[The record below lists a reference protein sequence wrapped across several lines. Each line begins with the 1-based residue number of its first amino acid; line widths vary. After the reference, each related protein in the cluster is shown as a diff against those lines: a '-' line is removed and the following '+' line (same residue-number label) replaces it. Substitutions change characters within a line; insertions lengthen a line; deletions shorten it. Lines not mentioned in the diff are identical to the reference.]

1 MVPHVSTEVQTCW
14 QDHRLLDL
22 SGRGCY
28 QMCFERNRCFTFW
41 EKPRG
46 KEQKL
51 LYVLFAI
58 KRPCSFHFI
67 VFSLIC
73 VLQVFSLRSTA
84 TWIVVFLKETR
95 WCLSTG
101 LENMMCFLSHA
112 AIWPG
117 FHPRLMVALKISV
130 VNGDLPYPEPIF
142 HHPCHP
148 CHPCLASDVVSP
160 AAFCIICTF
169 PTSPNCHLNCGIMK
183 WIWSN
188 MWAYDSIICELWMR
202 ISTFS
207 KPICKRLQSKDQWG
221 CDDFLEGHLD
231 LNLFSRDIFHAGD
244 WRLSFCILSIPS
256 GRRVVLWTKMWK
268 GVALSA
274 NGWAKRLGR
283 DGIELAFHIYSY
295 RYHYPLFS
303 FHPDCPSSNMFHSS
317 SFI

>member
-1 MVPHVSTEVQTCW
+1 MCTSSVFPEVY
-14 QDHRLLDL
+14 RYMN
-22 SGRGCY
+22 RGL
-28 QMCFERNRCFTFW
+28 FERDKMMFKHRAWKYDVFP
-41 EKPRG
+41 E
-46 KEQKL
+46 L
-51 LYVLFAI
+51 
-58 KRPCSFHFI
+58 CSHM
-67 VFSLIC
+67 VGVPSEAHGCSEDFSG
-73 VLQVFSLRSTA
+73 QWWPA
-84 TWIVVFLKETR
+84 
-95 WCLSTG
+95 LSWAD
-101 LENMMCFLSHA
+101 F
-112 AIWPG
+112 
-117 FHPRLMVALKISV
+117 
-130 VNGDLPYPEPIF
+130 
-142 HHPCHP
+142 P

-183 WIWSN
+183 WIWLN

-231 LNLFSRDIFHAGD
+231 LNLFSWDIFHAGD

>member
-1 MVPHVSTEVQTCW
+1 MQPYGWGSIRGSWLLWRFLWSMVTCPILSRFSIIHVIHVIHVLPPTWFHLQHFASSAHFPH
-14 QDHRLLDL
+14 HR
-22 SGRGCY
+22 
-28 QMCFERNRCFTFW
+28 
-41 EKPRG
+41 
-46 KEQKL
+46 
-51 LYVLFAI
+51 
-58 KRPCSFHFI
+58 I
-67 VFSLIC
+67 VI
-73 VLQVFSLRSTA
+73 
-84 TWIVVFLKETR
+84 WIVES
-95 WCLSTG
+95 WS
-101 LENMMCFLSHA
+101 EYD
-112 AIWPG
+112 W
-117 FHPRLMVALKISV
+117 
-130 VNGDLPYPEPIF
+130 
-142 HHPCHP
+142 
-148 CHPCLASDVVSP
+148 
-160 AAFCIICTF
+160 ICE
-169 PTSPNCHLNCGIMK
+169 H
-183 WIWSN
+183 
-188 MWAYDSIICELWMR
+188 SIICELWMR

-295 RYHYPLFS
+295 HYPLFS